1 MKDNFVHRRD
11 PTSLIK
17 PSKGGSDDN
26 RYNEAVEKVRP
37 KAVRHLLLIRHGQYN
52 ISGKSDE
59 ERVLTD
65 LGTHTVYRMSY
76 YKQVPCH
83 LS

>member
-1 MKDNFVHRRD
+1 MEHNFFHRRD
-11 PTSLIK
+11 PASLVK

-26 RYNEAVEKVRP
+26 RYNEAVERIKP

-52 ISGKSDE
+52 MSGKSDE

-65 LGTHTVYRMSY
+65 LGTCTIYRMSY
-76 YKQVPCH
+76 YKQDQCH
-83 LS
+83 

>member
-1 MKDNFVHRRD
+1 MQGNFIHRRD
-11 PTSLIK
+11 PASLVR

-26 RYNEAVEKVRP
+26 RYNEAVEKVKS

-52 ISGKSDE
+52 MSGKSDE

-65 LGTHTVYRMSY
+65 LGMHTVSGMF
-76 YKQVPCH
+76 C
-83 LS
+83 